1 MSKPPDPRQATASWQ
16 ARRSRLGLAWLAVTP
31 TTPNIPLDDPAFA
44 SVLEQLGHPGSID
57 LVPTPAL
64 LCDLDLLT
72 QNIEAMQ
79 RRADAGGVALRP
91 HAKSHKSATIARM
104 QLDAGAVGI
113 CVAKLSEAE
122 ALVAELGTELRVS
135 VLVTSPL
142 GTAASARRAAALA
155 DHCDLAVVVDHVD
168 GAAEL
173 GTAAS
178 GRATLTVLC
187 DVDVGLGRTG
197 VAGPEPALE
206 IVEHIEGAPALR
218 FGGVQGY
225 AGHAQHVAG
234 RDLRRLSADKAA
246 LRLTA
251 VIDAL
256 ESAGHHVAV
265 RTGGGTGTALL
276 DIEHGALN
284 ELQVGS
290 YVFMD
295 REYSDALGTDPESE
309 FAQSL
314 ILATTVIS
322 TNQTGFVTVDAG
334 LKSMATDAGVPT
346 VVDDPSSDYAFFGD
360 EQGLV
365 TTTVEWRPARGQRLR
380 LVPPHCDP
388 TVDRHDRIW
397 LTRGDAVVVVTP
409 VTARGHSY

>member
-1 MSKPPDPRQATASWQ
+1 MEHATGA
-16 ARRSRLGLAWLAVTP
+16 LTG
-31 TTPNIPLDDPAFA
+31 DPAFA
-44 SVLEQLGHPGSID
+44 PVLEALGGPGSVD

-72 QNIEAMQ
+72 QNIELMQ
-79 RRADAGGVALRP
+79 RTADAARTGLRP
-91 HAKSHKSATIARM
+91 HAKSHKSARIARM
-104 QLDAGAVGI
+104 QLDAGATGI

-122 ALVAELGTELRVS
+122 VLVAALGADDGPPVS

-142 GTAASARRAAALA
+142 GNARSARRAAALA
-155 DHCDLAVVVDHVD
+155 GRCDLSVVVDHVD
-168 GAAEL
+168 GVAEVAA
-173 GTAAS
+173 AAS
-178 GRATLTVLC
+178 GGPVVTVLC

-197 VAGPEPALE
+197 VTGPGPALD
-206 IVEHIEGAPALR
+206 IAARVEATTSLR

-234 RDLRRLSADKAA
+234 RDLRRQVMDSAAD
-246 LRLTA
+246 RLA
-251 VIDAL
+251 VVIDAL
-256 ESAGHHVAV
+256 ESAGLAV
-265 RTGGGTGTALL
+265 DIRSGGGTGTALL
-276 DIEHGALN
+276 DVERGVLN

-295 REYSDALGTDPESE
+295 REYRDALDGDPESA

-314 ILATTVIS
+314 TLVTTVVS
-322 TNQTGFVTVDAG
+322 ANQTGFVTVDAG
-334 LKSMATDAGVPT
+334 LKAMATDAGVPA
-346 VVDDPSSDYAFFGD
+346 VVDHPGSTFAFFGD

-365 TTTVEWRPARGQRLR
+365 TATDGWAPTRGERLA

-397 LTRGDAVVVVTP
+397 LTRGDVVIEAIP

>member
-1 MSKPPDPRQATASWQ
+1 MDNQ
-16 ARRSRLGLAWLAVTP
+16 
-31 TTPNIPLDDPAFA
+31 TTGHEDDPAFA
-44 SVLEQLGHPGSID
+44 PVLAQLGRPGSVD

-64 LCDLDLLT
+64 LCDLDLLEE
-72 QNIEAMQ
+72 NIEAMQ
-79 RRADAGGVALRP
+79 RTADAADIALRP
-91 HAKSHKSATIARM
+91 HTKSHKSAAVARM

-122 ALVAELGTELRVS
+122 ALLPDLAAHGAPPVS

-142 GTAASARRAAALA
+142 GGPGAARRAAGLA
-155 DHCDLAVVVDHVD
+155 RRCHLSLVVDHVD
-168 GAAEL
+168 GVSELAAAV
-173 GTAAS
+173 TDDAPV
-178 GRATLTVLC
+178 TVLC

-197 VAGPEPALE
+197 VTGPGAALE
-206 IVEHIEGAPALR
+206 IAARVDSTPSLQ

-225 AGHAQHVAG
+225 AGHAQHMAG
-234 RDLRRLSADKAA
+234 RDLRRRAVGSATDRLS
-246 LRLTA
+246 T

-256 ESAGHHVAV
+256 ESAGHDVAL
-265 RTGGGTGTALL
+265 RTGGGTGTGLL
-276 DIEHGALN
+276 DIEQGVLN
-284 ELQVGS
+284 ELQMGS

-295 REYSDALGTDPESE
+295 REYRDALGSDPESV

-314 ILATTVIS
+314 TLATTVIS

-346 VVDDPSSDYAFFGD
+346 VIDHHLCLYAFFGD

-365 TTTVEWRPARGQRLR
+365 TGTDAWRPRRGERVR

-388 TVDRHDRIW
+388 TVDRHDWIW
-397 LTRGDAVVVVTP
+397 LTRGEVVVERTP
-409 VTARGHSY
+409 VTARGRSY

>member
-1 MSKPPDPRQATASWQ
+1 MM
-16 ARRSRLGLAWLAVTP
+16 GLAWLAVAP
-31 TTPNIPLDDPAFA
+31 TTPNPANIPVDDPAFVP
-44 SVLEQLGHPGSID
+44 VLAQLGHPGSIA

-64 LCDLDLLT
+64 LCDLDQLT
-72 QNIEAMQ
+72 SNIEAMQ
-79 RRADAGGVALRP
+79 RTADAGGVALRP
-91 HAKSHKSATIARM
+91 HGKSHKSATIARM

-113 CVAKLSEAE
+113 CAAKLSEAV
-122 ALVAELGTELRVS
+122 ALVTELGADSGARVS

-142 GTAASARRAAALA
+142 ANAASARRAAALA
-155 DHCDLAVVVDHVD
+155 ERCDLAVVVDHIDGVSD
-168 GAAEL
+168 LGAAV
-173 GTAAS
+173 S
-178 GRATLTVLC
+178 GRATVTVLC

-197 VAGPEPALE
+197 VAEPGSALE
-206 IVEHIEGAPALR
+206 VVARIEEERTLR

-234 RDLRRLSADKAA
+234 RDLRRQSVDKAT

-256 ESAGHHVAV
+256 EAAGHDVAL

-276 DIEHGALN
+276 DIETGVLN

-295 REYSDALGTDPESE
+295 REYRDALGTDPESA

-314 ILATTVIS
+314 VLATTVIS
-322 TNQTGFVTVDAG
+322 TNQPGFVTVDAG
-334 LKSMATDAGVPT
+334 LKSMATDAGVP
-346 VVDDPSSDYAFFGD
+346 VIVDHPDSSYAFFGD

-365 TTTVEWRPARGQRLR
+365 TTTAEWRPTRGQRVA

-397 LTRGDAVVVVTP
+397 LTRDDVVVGVTP